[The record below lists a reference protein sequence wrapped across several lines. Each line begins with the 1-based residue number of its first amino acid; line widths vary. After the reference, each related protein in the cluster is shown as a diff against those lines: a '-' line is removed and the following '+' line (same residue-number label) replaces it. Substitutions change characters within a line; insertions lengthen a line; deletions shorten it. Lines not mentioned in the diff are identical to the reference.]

1 LIHGKEVFVDFSQK
15 SEAAINFAHV
25 FEPGEIDL
33 NDDTAQV
40 SGELEITGTAR
51 KNEAVAEVAG
61 RIVGKL
67 DIACHRCLNPLEVAL
82 DIRFED
88 NFVTLDIYE
97 KSSAEHQIGGAD
109 LDVSVYDGERID
121 VSELARE
128 QILLNIPTR
137 QICDESCAGLCE
149 KCGANKNT
157 EDCQCKSDE
166 VDPRWNALK
175 QLKIEK

>member
-1 LIHGKEVFVDFSQK
+1 MRRNAVFVEFSQN

-33 NDDTAQV
+33 DDETAQV
-40 SGELEITGTAR
+40 SGALEITGTAR
-51 KNEAVAEVAG
+51 KNEAIAEVAG

-67 DIACHRCLNPLEVAL
+67 EVACHRCLNSLEVAL

-88 NFVTLDIYE
+88 NFVTLEVYE
-97 KSSAEHQIGGAD
+97 KTSAEHQIGGAD

-121 VSELARE
+121 IAELARE

-137 QICDESCAGLCE
+137 QLCAESCAGLCE

-157 EDCQCKSDE
+157 ENCQCE
-166 VDPRWNALK
+166 TEEFDPRWNALK
-175 QLKIEK
+175 QLRIEK

>member
-1 LIHGKEVFVDFSQK
+1 MRCNQVFVEFNQNNES
-15 SEAAINFAHV
+15 AINFSHV
-25 FEPGEIDL
+25 FQPGAIDL
-33 NDDTAQV
+33 DDETAQV
-40 SGELEITGTAR
+40 SGELGITGSAR

-67 DIACHRCLNPLEVAL
+67 DIACHRCLNPLEVTL
-82 DIRFED
+82 DVQFED

-121 VSELARE
+121 IAELARE
-128 QILLNIPTR
+128 QILLNIPAR
-137 QICDESCAGLCE
+137 QLCVESCAGLCE

-157 EDCQCKSDE
+157 EDCQCKSED

-175 QLKIEK
+175 ELKIQK

>member
-1 LIHGKEVFVDFSQK
+1 MIRCKKVFVEFSQNN
-15 SEAAINFAHV
+15 EASIDFAHV
-25 FEPGEIDL
+25 FKPGEIDL
-33 NDDTAQV
+33 DDETAQV
-40 SGELEITGTAR
+40 SGKLEIAGTAR

-67 DIACHRCLNPLEVAL
+67 DVTCHRCLNPLEVGL
-82 DIRFED
+82 DVQFED

-97 KSSAEHQIGGAD
+97 KSGAEHQIGGAD

-121 VSELARE
+121 IAELARE

-137 QICDESCAGLCE
+137 QLCVENCAGLCE

-157 EDCQCKSDE
+157 EDCQCRSE
-166 VDPRWNALK
+166 EIDPRWNALK
-175 QLKIEK
+175 ELKRNT